1 MYILYIWFKSRKESV
16 KRDRVA
22 PFISTD
28 NSEFITELHE
38 HSAVF
43 QRREGKVCVRLT
55 CSNGAGLQGEGEQA
69 ARAEVKG

>member
-1 MYILYIWFKSRKESV
+1 MYILYIWFKSRKERV

-38 HSAVF
+38 L
-43 QRREGKVCVRLT
+43 RREGKVCVRLT